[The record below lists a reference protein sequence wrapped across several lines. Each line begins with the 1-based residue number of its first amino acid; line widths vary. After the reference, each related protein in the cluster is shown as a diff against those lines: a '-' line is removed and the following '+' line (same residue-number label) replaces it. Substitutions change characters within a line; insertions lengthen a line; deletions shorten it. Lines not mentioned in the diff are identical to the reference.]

1 MTTTLCARRALPI
14 LTILVLAATALAQ
27 DRAASERAAEGEN
40 LAAVIGSEVLVR
52 SGGGDPYYPF
62 GKLQRGDVVKVV
74 GEKYGWTRVHTT
86 GPAFRSFYGYV
97 ALARTETAKVR
108 LEGDRARIRA
118 LDRLEVLAPNHNT
131 SGNPADSWKSI
142 CTIGAGAELAILE
155 TIENEKQVIFKVRL
169 PATAEGWV
177 SSASLEPASAAQ
189 IEQWRRTAIPAAET
203 STAPKTARDVP
214 GGVQPGNAAPA
225 ASGAVAPV
233 ASSAAPGAA
242 AALDGSAPALPPAA
256 RDTTALPDGPPP
268 PARAARAA
276 LQQRFEDLEAA
287 YVRLREEPIDSAE
300 VAPLRQLYLN
310 LAADA
315 SSHRTVARC
324 ADARAE
330 QLNLWGDLQKQRER
344 VESLR
349 GRLATSTVEAQA
361 ASAAI
366 NAAGAYAAVGK
377 LAASVIYD
385 GAKLPRLYR
394 VQDTS
399 TGRTLAY
406 VRPDAEDTLGLA
418 ALVGT
423 VVGVVGDPQRDA
435 KLGVTFL
442 TPRRI
447 DPQE

>member
-27 DRAASERAAEGEN
+27 DRAASDRAAEGDN
-40 LAAVIGSEVLVR
+40 LAAVVGSEVLVR

-189 IEQWRRTAIPAAET
+189 IEQWRRTARPAAEMSAAAKT
-203 STAPKTARDVP
+203 SRDVP
-214 GGVQPGNAAPA
+214 GGAPPGTAAVATSASPGAPA
-225 ASGAVAPV
+225 ALEA
-233 ASSAAPGAA
+233 
-242 AALDGSAPALPPAA
+242 SAPALPPAA

-276 LQQRFEDLEAA
+276 LQQRFDDLEAA
-287 YVRLREEPIDSAE
+287 YGRLREEPIDSAE
-300 VAPLRQLYLN
+300 VAPLRELYLN
-310 LAADA
+310 LSADA
-315 SSHRTVARC
+315 SSHPTVARC

-330 QLNLWGDLQKQRER
+330 QLALWGDLQKQRER

-361 ASAAI
+361 ASALI

-385 GAKLPRLYR
+385 GAKMPRLYR

-406 VRPDAEDTLGLA
+406 VRPDADDTLGLA